1 MAAIEQPSPA
11 LYSAVLHVLGNA
23 DSRTRSMSVTMSDL
37 VEHLNTEQ
45 AACLPGAIGR
55 VLPLLSKD
63 PERLRF
69 AAHLAVRFDLFE
81 VAPALAEVALAVDD
95 RELKLAA
102 AMLCGNPA
110 VEAPVRQRVAQAVA
124 DDPFGRIRLD
134 RSFAP
139 ATEDEQRLYA
149 QCWPG
154 ARSESS
160 RLLQTPAV
168 VLDGG
173 YPADAALRFAVRLD
187 RAGASVRRLSPGS
200 DIPYW
205 FGAQTVFLCQAP
217 ARSRVLNSYPRFPER
232 QILVEEMPAD
242 NRETQG
248 LLRRV
253 NSALTGPHRLAL
265 GVLGPEVE
273 YAVWA
278 PEVFTAGAYPT
289 KDAAFLAG
297 TTSSSLNRL
306 RTQGV
311 LKPRNAGIFLW
322 TFRDVVAVRT
332 WVYLRS
338 MAGKRVSSKVVEE
351 LARFAGDSKAVRLGA
366 TSDGKVLVDQGDG
379 WDDVVS
385 GQRVM
390 GIPITDIDEVF
401 RPFAYGGGTA
411 LDLLQASA
419 NTKLHPTVLSGT
431 PHLDGHRISAKALAS
446 VDSLCRREVIEAAY
460 PELEGKPF
468 EDTVTIGKQL
478 LSVD

>member
-11 LYSAVLHVLGNA
+11 LYSAVLHILGNT
-23 DSRTRSMSVTMSDL
+23 DSHTRSMSVTMSDL
-37 VEHLNTEQ
+37 VEHLNAEQ
-45 AACLPGAIGR
+45 AACLPDAIGQ
-55 VLPLLSKD
+55 VLPLLGND

-81 VAPALAEVALAVDD
+81 AAAELAEIALAVDD
-95 RELKLAA
+95 RDLKLAA

-110 VEAPVRQRVAQAVA
+110 VEAPVRQRVAEAVA

-134 RSFAP
+134 RGFGP
-139 ATEDEQRLYA
+139 GTEDERRLYA

-154 ARSESS
+154 VRTESS
-160 RLLQTPAV
+160 PLPQTPAV
-168 VLDGG
+168 VLDGS

-187 RAGASVRRLSPGS
+187 KAGASVRRLSPGS
-200 DIPYW
+200 RIPYW
-205 FGAQTVFLCQAP
+205 FGAQTVLVCQP
-217 ARSRVLNSYPRFPER
+217 PTRSRVLNSYPQFPER
-232 QILVEEMPAD
+232 QILVVDMPAD
-242 NRETQG
+242 NREADG

-253 NSALTGPHRLAL
+253 NGVLAGPHRLAL
-265 GVLGPEVE
+265 GGLGPEVE

-278 PEVFTAGAYPT
+278 PEVFTAGAYTT

-306 RTQGV
+306 RIQGV
-311 LKPRNAGIFLW
+311 LEPRNAGIFLW

-332 WVYLRS
+332 WAYLKS
-338 MAGKRVSSKVVEE
+338 MARRRIPSKVVEE
-351 LARFAGDSKAVRLGA
+351 LARFAGDSEAVRLGA
-366 TSDGKVLVDQGDG
+366 TSEGRVLVDQGDG

-390 GIPITDIDEVF
+390 GIPITAIDEVF
-401 RPFAYGGGTA
+401 RPFDYGGGTT

-419 NTKLHPTVLSGT
+419 NTKLYPTVLNGT

-446 VDSLCRREVIEAAY
+446 VDTLCRSEAIEAAY
-460 PELEGKPF
+460 PELEGKSF
-468 EDTVTIGKQL
+468 EDTVSVGRQL
-478 LSVD
+478 LSAF